1 MLGIIHEVI
10 LIAMI
15 ILALLIVEEDNL
27 LAAVIELAMLSVF
40 LVIIMF
46 QLKAPDV
53 ALSATVIGALMI
65 GIFIYTIEGVKGSKS
80 KSA

>member
-15 ILALLIVEEDNL
+15 VLALIIVLEDDL
-27 LAAVIELAMLSVF
+27 LAAVIELALLSIF
-40 LVIIMF
+40 LAIVMF
-46 QLKAPDV
+46 QLRAPDV

-65 GIFIYTIEGVKGSKS
+65 GIFIYTIEEVKRSKRR
-80 KSA
+80 